1 MNPQSRPTLSKTT
14 KRKKT
19 FGLEQSNK
27 GPLST
32 PGVLSWF
39 SEVPRARRAHP
50 RARASA
56 ASPGQRT
63 SRASLIARRGGTA
76 AGRDGTGTR
85 DALADVPVVSS
96 RRLRGNASADGD
108 PRSKRARARCRPRR
122 APRWRTTRRTSRP
135 RRNPNTPR
143 PSPRRRRSTS
153 ALATRR
159 RYRPRASLPHRACF
173 DRSYFPD
180 PVPSGAAD

>member
-14 KRKKT
+14 KKIPK
-19 FGLEQSNK
+19 LLVSNK

-108 PRSKRARARCRPRR
+108 PRSKRETRAMQTAARPAMAHDQENVAPAAKPKHTASEPEKKKKYVRARHSPSVPSARVPPPPRVFR
-122 APRWRTTRRTSRP
+122 SIVLSG
-135 RRNPNTPR
+135 PR
-143 PSPRRRRSTS
+143 PERRR
-153 ALATRR
+153 
-159 RYRPRASLPHRACF
+159 
-173 DRSYFPD
+173 
-180 PVPSGAAD
+180 

>member
-143 PSPRRRRSTS
+143 PSRPRRRRSTS

-159 RYRPRASLPHRACF
+159 RYRPRASLPPRVF
-173 DRSYFPD
+173 RSI
-180 PVPSGAAD
+180 VLSGPRPERRR

>member
-14 KRKKT
+14 KKIPK
-19 FGLEQSNK
+19 LLVSNK

-108 PRSKRARARCRPRR
+108 PRSKRARCRPRR

-135 RRNPNTPR
+135 RRNPDTPR
-143 PSPRRRRSTS
+143 PSRPRRRRSTS

-159 RYRPRASLPHRACF
+159 RYRPRASLPPRVFRSIARRTPSRAGLT
-173 DRSYFPD
+173 D
-180 PVPSGAAD
+180 